1 MMKALDNLF
10 PREAIFLAWGR
21 ASYWSIFTWESE
33 NTLVSPGR
41 RLI

>member
-21 ASYWSIFTWESE
+21 ASYWSIFRWESE